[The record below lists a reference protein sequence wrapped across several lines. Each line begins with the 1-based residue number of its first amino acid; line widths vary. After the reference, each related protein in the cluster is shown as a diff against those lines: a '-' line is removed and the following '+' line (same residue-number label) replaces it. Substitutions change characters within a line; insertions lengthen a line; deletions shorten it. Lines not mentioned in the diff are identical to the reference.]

1 VNRTATDRMARDG
14 LAFVVLGVLAC
25 AREVAAPDS
34 PEPDPPDVAPPGFVV
49 SSPVEQAAGVTVAF
63 VSAIPGTV
71 RWGDQVSV
79 KNLAS
84 AGREAMAAVREG
96 GFDPVQL
103 PAAAGDTLQFV
114 MTDSLGKPTETIQM
128 VAARLPVRVV
138 RVQPAARRT
147 DVPLNARIEVVFSS
161 PVVLTSAEQGVR
173 LTRDGVVVSGTVS
186 ASDPLSLVVML
197 APDVPLVPSASYR
210 VEVSRAVE
218 GVNGLPLAESVV
230 VEFQTASESGTNSL
244 PAAAFRARCAGLQC
258 VFDDLSEDPDP
269 GDSIVTRVWELGDG
283 NVVRNLRSTTHT
295 YATSGGSLVSFVVKL
310 TVTDR
315 QGAADSHSQV
325 VAVAPT
331 AVPIQSGTYERVAPH
346 ATPGR
351 HTRYVVN
358 DDGTFE
364 FHDETGTG
372 RVVHHGHWTLC
383 SFCSSSPTL
392 FRFDS
397 IAAAHPEWN
406 PEMGD
411 VAAAGLGS
419 ALAGS
424 EIGVSY
430 GGRMA
435 SEGFEEGVYSMDPL
449 TVPTSPPPAAGQIA
463 FVRDGRVY
471 VAGTHGGV
479 PVPLT
484 TGPDDLDPSWSPDG
498 SRIAFRR
505 AGTSSPGIYVV
516 DADGANLVLRTVT
529 ESDPG
534 YRYRPTWSPD
544 GQWVAFAC
552 WPSGAESAICRVRSE
567 GPDTTR
573 VLVHAQRGQLYD
585 PAWSPDGTTIAYI
598 SDFNA
603 FDFSFDIWT
612 VKSDGTAAKAL
623 REFTFPMGYEQYQ
636 PAFSP
641 DGSRIAYVECPWA
654 GVFCSSSAVAV
665 MNADGSSSARLVATR
680 GFSSPT
686 WSRDGQVI
694 AFGSGSDI
702 EWVSADGRQRGRIVT
717 NGHSPAWRP

>member
-1 VNRTATDRMARDG
+1 MNRMATARMARDG
-14 LAFVVLGVLAC
+14 MALVVLGVLAC
-25 AREVAAPDS
+25 AREVTGPDS
-34 PEPDPPDVAPPGFVV
+34 REPDPPDVAPPGFVV
-49 SSPVEQAAGVTVAF
+49 SSPVEQTAGVTVAF

-79 KNLAS
+79 RNLAS
-84 AGREAMAAVREG
+84 AGREAMADVREG

-114 MTDSLGKPTETIQM
+114 MTDSLGKPTQTIQM
-128 VAARLPVRVV
+128 VAARLPIRVV

-161 PVVLTSAEQGVR
+161 PVVLTSAEAGVR
-173 LTRDGVVVSGTVS
+173 LTRDGAVVSATVS
-186 ASDPLSLVVML
+186 AADPFSLVVLLEPDEPL
-197 APDVPLVPSASYR
+197 APSASYR
-210 VEVSRAVE
+210 VEVNKAVE
-218 GVNGLPLAESVV
+218 GVNGLPLAETVV
-230 VEFQTASESGTNSL
+230 VEFQTASQSGTNSP
-244 PAAAFRARCAGLQC
+244 PAAAFRAQCAGLRC
-258 VFDDLSEDPDP
+258 LFDDLSADPDP
-269 GDSIVTRVWELGDG
+269 GDSIVTRIWELGDG
-283 NVVRNLRSTTHT
+283 NAVQDLRSTTHT
-295 YATSGGSLVSFVVKL
+295 YAGTGGSFVVKL

-315 QGAADSHSQV
+315 QGATDSHSQTV
-325 VAVAPT
+325 TVWPT
-331 AVPIQSGTYERVAPH
+331 AVPIRSGTYERVSPH
-346 ATPGR
+346 STPGR

-372 RVVHHGHWTLC
+372 RVVHRGHWSLC
-383 SFCSSSPTL
+383 SCSSSPTL

-411 VAAAGLGS
+411 VAAAGLAS

-435 SEGFEEGVYSMDPL
+435 SEGFEEGVYSMDPV
-449 TVPTSPPPAAGQIA
+449 TVPMSPPPEVGQIA
-463 FVRDGRVY
+463 FVRDGRIY
-471 VAGTHGGV
+471 VVGTHGGI
-479 PVPLT
+479 PAQLT
-484 TGPDDLDPSWSPDG
+484 TGPMDGDPAWSPDG
-498 SRIAFRR
+498 SKIAFRR
-505 AGTSSPGIYVV
+505 AGNSSPGIYVM
-516 DADGANLVLRTVT
+516 DADGANLVLRTVA
-529 ESDPG
+529 ESDSG
-534 YRYRPTWSPD
+534 YRYSPTWTPD
-544 GQWVAFAC
+544 GQWVAFSC
-552 WPSGAESAICRVRSE
+552 SPPGATIVEPAICKVRSA
-567 GPDTTR
+567 GPDTAR
-573 VLVHAQRGQLYD
+573 VLVYAQGQGQLYD
-585 PAWSPDGTTIAYI
+585 PSFSPDGRTIAYT
-598 SDFNA
+598 SDWNA

-612 VKSDGTAAKAL
+612 VNSDGTAARAL
-623 REFTFPMGYEQYQ
+623 RAFTIPMGYEQYQ
-636 PAFSP
+636 SAFSP
-641 DGSRIAYVECPWA
+641 DGSRIAYIECPWA
-654 GVFCSSSAVAV
+654 AVFCSSSAVAV
-665 MNADGSSSARLVATR
+665 MNADGSSSMRLVATR